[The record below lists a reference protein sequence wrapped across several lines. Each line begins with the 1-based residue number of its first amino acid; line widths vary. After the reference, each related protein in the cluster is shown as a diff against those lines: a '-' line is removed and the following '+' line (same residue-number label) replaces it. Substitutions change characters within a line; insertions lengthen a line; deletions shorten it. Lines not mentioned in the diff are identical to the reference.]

1 MDGLGMHSFAA
12 EMDAPPP
19 AALALASQ
27 PLLDLRHLDHQ
38 TLGDPVLRNDVLELF
53 LAETPKYVADLK
65 SAHDCKSWRMAVHTL
80 KGVSLNLGAFRLAQV
95 CRQFEG
101 PEAAGTV
108 LQMHDA
114 ALAIATLILE
124 TREAINAAIPKRSM
138 PRA

>member
-1 MDGLGMHSFAA
+1 MQSFGS
-12 EMDAPPP
+12 EMDAPTPV
-19 AALALASQ
+19 ALEGQ

-38 TLGDPVLRNDVLELF
+38 TLCDPVLRNEVLELF

-65 SAHDCKSWRMAVHTL
+65 AAHDCKSWRMAVHTL

-95 CRQFEG
+95 CKQFEG

-108 LQMHDA
+108 MQMHDA

-124 TREAINAAIPKRSM
+124 TRQAIAAATPKSTL
-138 PRA
+138 PRC